1 MSAER
6 LLDARNMEPPGPLYA
21 ALDAVADLHAGEF
34 LHFRIHREPVM
45 LFGQLLAEGCR
56 YQVFAGAGDDWHVLI
71 WRDRDL
77 VAQAKAAQAY
87 DELRGAQR

>member
-21 ALDAVADLHAGEF
+21 ALDAVADLQAGEF

-56 YQVFAGAGDDWHVLI
+56 YHTYASAGDDWHILV
-71 WRDRDL
+71 WRDGD
-77 VAQAKAAQAY
+77 AAAESLADRVY
-87 DELRGAQR
+87 NALRGALR